1 MLDRDGDGI
10 IRGHD
15 LSAFFDAYVGESLTE
30 EEAASMIAEADS
42 DGDGAVDLHE
52 FQQLTASA
60 EILSSANSFTRSH
73 RAALCRVFNILDADM
88 DGLLGR
94 DDLRSAMAMSGQ
106 PLAESELDAMLAA
119 SGKSTDTIDFS
130 AFCRLMGSILI

>member
-42 DGDGAVDLHE
+42 DGDGAVDLLE

-60 EILSSANSFTRSH
+60 ENLRSANSFTRTH

-94 DDLRSAMAMSGQ
+94 RWPCLDSPCPSANWTPCL
-106 PLAESELDAMLAA
+106 PLLGNQLVPSTFPA
-119 SGKSTDTIDFS
+119 S
-130 AFCRLMGSILI
+130 AGSWGLS